1 MLAVIASNLTAPAEE
16 AVDRDPGI
24 LTLAAAILRSL
35 RRGGGAAFARRC
47 DRVREAGFDP
57 AA

>member
-1 MLAVIASNLTAPAEE
+1 MLAVIASNLSAPAEDSL
-16 AVDRDPGI
+16 DRDPGI

-35 RRGGGAAFARRC
+35 RSGSAAAFARRC

>member
-1 MLAVIASNLTAPAEE
+1 MLAVIASNVPAPEQE
-16 AVDRDPGI
+16 TVDRDPGI
-24 LTLAAAILRSL
+24 LTLASALVRVI
-35 RRGGGAAFARRC
+35 RRGSAAAFARRV